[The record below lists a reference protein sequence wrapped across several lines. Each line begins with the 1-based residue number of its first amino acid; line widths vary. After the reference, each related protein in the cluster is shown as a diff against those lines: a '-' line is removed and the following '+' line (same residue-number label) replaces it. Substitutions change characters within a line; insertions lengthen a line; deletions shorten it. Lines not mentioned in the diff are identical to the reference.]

1 MAIGKFYK
9 ILMEGGNM
17 NRRNLLKLTG
27 LALIGN
33 LMRGPFRVSRRILRT
48 D

>member
-1 MAIGKFYK
+1 MGKLYK

-27 LALIGN
+27 LALTGK
-33 LMRGPFRVSRRILRT
+33 RGLR
-48 D
+48 DPLRN